1 MSLQSLSADF
11 GPEATAKALEALERG
26 SDNFDEYFKKLTN
39 NKRPLEQGSDDDDDE
54 GEDDAEDDDD
64 DDDED
69 DDDDDDGDGDTKNKA
84 RDGRK
89 KAVAKAAQAV
99 KAVERTTQPMFFVA
113 RPAGQGVAP
122 RRALEYRD
130 EEECPQVL
138 VDMLNGPDGD
148 LFQALEGN
156 NMNTYCTLAGRQVPP
171 SHSRWQG
178 LSAPVRASLQPQ
190 PSHRTLPPLPRL
202 DN

>member
-11 GPEATAKALEALERG
+11 GPEATAKALEAWERG

-64 DDDED
+64 DDED
-69 DDDDDDGDGDTKNKA
+69 DDDDDDDGDTKNKA

-89 KAVAKAAQAV
+89 KKAAQAV

-171 SHSRWQG
+171 S
-178 LSAPVRASLQPQ
+178 PQ

>member
-1 MSLQSLSADF
+1 MQYVASVEQCVRAADIYPDSSRYRHRHIAPGRGLQPSLCGLRLAVRCAAGSSAW
-11 GPEATAKALEALERG
+11 A
-26 SDNFDEYFKKLTN
+26 
-39 NKRPLEQGSDDDDDE
+39 
-54 GEDDAEDDDD
+54 
-64 DDDED
+64 
-69 DDDDDDGDGDTKNKA
+69 
-84 RDGRK
+84 GR
-89 KAVAKAAQAV
+89 AAHEPCHAACD
-99 KAVERTTQPMFFVA
+99 AVERTTQPMFFVA